1 MTTND
6 TRTARE
12 CAENTGGPEPA
23 AYHQAISAGT
33 LELINLVD
41 DPEMNV
47 DLHGATP
54 SALAQIVARPVWD
67 AAMKFKAE
75 PTTVTAEQIEKA
87 AEGLATQDNRLWTV
101 MGEIDRE
108 QYREFAR
115 AAFRAANIHVG
126 GPTHD

>member
-1 MTTND
+1 MTTNN

-12 CAENTGGPEPA
+12 RAENTGGPEHA

-75 PTTVTAEQIEKA
+75 PTTIAAEQIEKA
-87 AEGLATQDNRLWTV
+87 AMDMRDNQSPAHRTDWPFWVWMRLARS
-101 MGEIDRE
+101 
-108 QYREFAR
+108 
-115 AAFRAANIHVG
+115 AFRAAGFRIQG
-126 GPTHD
+126 DPA